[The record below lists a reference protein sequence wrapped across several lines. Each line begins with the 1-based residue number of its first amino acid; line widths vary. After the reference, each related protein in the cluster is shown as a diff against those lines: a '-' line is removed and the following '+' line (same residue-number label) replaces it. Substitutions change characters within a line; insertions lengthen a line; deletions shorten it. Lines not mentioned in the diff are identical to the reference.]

1 MKDNMKKIEKV
12 EKKKAKPRGIPYE
25 AGNQFW
31 KVRSKHGRDKIFTT
45 PQILLEAAQEYFS
58 WCDQNPLTEVQY
70 MKGRY
75 EIEKVE
81 LPKMRPYM
89 TRGLCMFLGVNTL
102 YFRDF
107 EMLIE
112 KKGENA
118 TEIDKD
124 FSQVIAYIKEVIYTQ
139 KFTGAASGFFN
150 PLIISRELGLRE
162 QTDNKH
168 ETNVT
173 VQGIEY
179 IIPTK
184 PEDQV
189 TPK

>member
-1 MKDNMKKIEKV
+1 MKDNMKKIEKI

-31 KVRSKHGRDKIFTT
+31 KVRSKHGRDKIFAT
-45 PQILLEAAQEYFS
+45 PQILLEAAQEYFM
-58 WCDQNPLTEVQY
+58 WCDQNPFCEITA
-70 MKGRY
+70 MKGPKKI
-75 EIEKVE
+75 EIVN
-81 LPKMRPYM
+81 LPKMRPYTIM
-89 TRGLCMFLGVNTL
+89 GLCIFLGVNTMYL
-102 YFRDF
+102 RDF
-107 EMLIE
+107 EMLIDR
-112 KKGENA
+112 KGENV
-118 TEIDKD
+118 TEMDKD
-124 FSQVIAYIKEVIYTQ
+124 FSRILAYIKETIYTQ
-139 KFTGAASGFFN
+139 KFSGAASGFFN
-150 PLIISRELGLRE
+150 PVIISRDLGLRE
-162 QTDNKH
+162 QTENKH